1 LCIWP
6 QAGAADAQKGIGQ
19 YFLLAVGEFSFMSFG
34 KNMRRVVITGIGM
47 VTSMGVDVPTVW
59 SNLLAGKS
67 GVSRLTR
74 FNPWLMERYRIPD
87 DFPVIGAVMEDFD
100 LKEILQTRKKEVT
113 KEDLKQVK
121 YTDRFTQFALAA
133 SMEAVQTSGIN
144 LEAED
149 PERAGVIIAS
159 GMGGVSSWEE
169 GVQKLLDEGV
179 RRVSPFLVPKMI
191 PNLAAGN
198 VSIRFKAKG
207 PNIALS
213 TACAAGAHAIGLA
226 YRSIQLGEADLMAAG
241 GTEAAVTILTLT
253 AFYRMGALA
262 LGFNDRPEAASR
274 PFDIGRC
281 GFVMAEGSGILALE
295 ELEHALARNANIY
308 AEIVG
313 FGMTGDA
320 HHITDPDREGARR
333 CIQLALNDAGISPQ
347 DIDYVNPHATATP
360 VGDRNEIQ
368 ALKEIFGDAAPRLMV
383 SGTKSMTG
391 HLLGAAG
398 AVEGIFCA
406 LAIKNGIVPPTINLD
421 ELDPDCA
428 GLDFVKDTARKADIG
443 YALSNSFGFG
453 GTNAALVFKRFEG

>member
-1 LCIWP
+1 
-6 QAGAADAQKGIGQ
+6 
-19 YFLLAVGEFSFMSFG
+19 MSFR
-34 KNMRRVVITGIGM
+34 KNMGLRRVVITGVGM
-47 VTSMGVDVPTVW
+47 VTSMGLDVPTVW
-59 SNLLAGKS
+59 SRLLNGQS

-74 FNPWLMERYRIPD
+74 FDPAVIERYRVPS
-87 DFPVIGAVMEDFD
+87 DFPIIGGVMQDFD
-100 LKEILQTRKKEVT
+100 LKEILQARKDEVT
-113 KEDLKQVK
+113 KEDLKQIK

-133 SMEAVQTSGIN
+133 SMEAVQDSGLN
-144 LEAED
+144 LDSED

-159 GMGGVSSWEE
+159 GMGGVSSWED

-207 PNIALS
+207 PNMALS

-226 YRSIQLGEADLMAAG
+226 YRSIQLGESDLMAAG

-262 LGFNDRPEAASR
+262 VGFNDRPEAASR
-274 PFDIGRC
+274 PFDTHRC
-281 GFVMAEGSGILALE
+281 GFVMAEGCGILALE
-295 ELEHALARNANIY
+295 ELDHALARNADIY

-320 HHITDPDREGARR
+320 HHITDPDKEGAKR
-333 CIQLALNDAGISPQ
+333 CIQLAMQDAGVGPE

-360 VGDRNEIQ
+360 VGDRNETQ
-368 ALKEIFGDAAPRLMV
+368 ALKEIFGEAAPKLMV

-398 AVEGIFCA
+398 AVEGIFSA
-406 LAIKNGIVPPTINLD
+406 LSIKHGIVPPTINLD
-421 ELDPDCA
+421 EVDPDCA
-428 GLDFVKDTARKADIG
+428 GLDFVVGQARPAEIR

>member
-1 LCIWP
+1 
-6 QAGAADAQKGIGQ
+6 
-19 YFLLAVGEFSFMSFG
+19 
-34 KNMRRVVITGIGM
+34 MRRVVITGVGM
-47 VTSMGVDVPTVW
+47 VTSMGLDVPSVW

-74 FNPWLMERYRIPD
+74 FDPWLMERYRIPD
-87 DFPVIGAVMEDFD
+87 DFPVIGAVMNDFD
-100 LKEILQTRKKEVT
+100 LKEILQTRKKVVT
-113 KEDLKQVK
+113 KEDLKQIK

-133 SMEAVQTSGIN
+133 SMEAVKNSGIN

-159 GMGGVSSWEE
+159 GMGGVSSWED

-274 PFDIGRC
+274 PFDINRC

-313 FGMTGDA
+313 FGMSGDA

>member
-1 LCIWP
+1 
-6 QAGAADAQKGIGQ
+6 
-19 YFLLAVGEFSFMSFG
+19 M
-34 KNMRRVVITGIGM
+34 ITGVGM
-47 VTSMGVDVPTVW
+47 VTSMGLDVPSVW

-74 FNPWLMERYRIPD
+74 FDPWLMERYRIPD
-87 DFPVIGAVMEDFD
+87 DFPVIGAVMNDFD
-100 LKEILQTRKKEVT
+100 LKEILQTRKKVVT
-113 KEDLKQVK
+113 KEDLKQIK

-133 SMEAVQTSGIN
+133 SMEAVKNSGIN

-159 GMGGVSSWEE
+159 GMGGVSSWED

-179 RRVSPFLVPKMI
+179 RRVSPFLVPIMI

-274 PFDIGRC
+274 PFDINRC

-313 FGMTGDA
+313 FGMSGDA

>member
-1 LCIWP
+1 
-6 QAGAADAQKGIGQ
+6 
-19 YFLLAVGEFSFMSFG
+19 MSFG
-34 KNMRRVVITGIGM
+34 KTMGFRRVVITGVGM
-47 VTSMGVDVPTVW
+47 VTSLGLDVPTVW

-74 FNPWLMERYRIPD
+74 FDPALMERYRIPS
-87 DFPVIGAVMEDFD
+87 DFPVIGGVMHDFD
-100 LKEILQTRKKEVT
+100 LKEILQARKDKVT
-113 KEDLKQVK
+113 KEDLKQIK
-121 YTDRFTQFALAA
+121 YTDRFSQFALAA
-133 SMEAVQTSGIN
+133 SMEAVQDSGLN

-169 GVQKLLDEGV
+169 GVQTLLNEGV

-262 LGFNDRPEAASR
+262 TGFNDRPEAASR
-274 PFDIGRC
+274 PFDTHRC
-281 GFVMAEGSGILALE
+281 GFVMAEGSGILVLE
-295 ELEHALARNANIY
+295 ELEHALARKADIY
-308 AEIVG
+308 GEIVG

-320 HHITDPDREGARR
+320 HHITDPDKEGAKR
-333 CIQLALNDAGISPQ
+333 CIQLAMKDAGVSPQ

-360 VGDRNEIQ
+360 VGDRNESW
-368 ALKEIFGDAAPRLMV
+368 ALKEIFGELAPGLKV

-406 LAIKNGIVPPTINLD
+406 LAIKHGMVPPTINLD
-421 ELDPDCA
+421 DLDPACA
-428 GLDFVKDTARKADIG
+428 GLDFVRGTARKADVR

>member
-1 LCIWP
+1 MSL
-6 QAGAADAQKGIGQ
+6 QKTMG
-19 YFLLAVGEFSFMSFG
+19 
-34 KNMRRVVITGIGM
+34 MRRVVITGVGM
-47 VTSMGVDVPTVW
+47 VTSMGLDAPTVW
-59 SNLLAGKS
+59 NRLLAGES
-67 GVSRLTR
+67 GVRRLDR
-74 FNPWLMERYRIPD
+74 FDSELMERYRIPE
-87 DFPVIGAVMEDFD
+87 DFPVIGGAIRNFD
-100 LKEILQTRKKEVT
+100 LKEILQARKSEVT
-113 KEDLKQVK
+113 KEDVKQIK

-133 SMEAVQTSGIN
+133 SMEAVTDSGLN

-149 PERAGVIIAS
+149 PYRAGVIIAS

-169 GVQKLLDEGV
+169 GVKKLLAEGV

-241 GTEAAVTILTLT
+241 GTEAAVTILTMT

-262 LGFNDRPEAASR
+262 VGYNDHPEAASR
-274 PFDIGRC
+274 PFDTQRS
-281 GFVMAEGSGILALE
+281 GFVMSEGCGILVLE
-295 ELEHALARNANIY
+295 ELDHALARNANIY
-308 AEIVG
+308 AEIIG

-320 HHITDPDREGARR
+320 HHITDPDKEGAKR
-333 CIQLALNDAGISPQ
+333 CIQQAMKDGGVTFE

-360 VGDRNEIQ
+360 VGDRNETL
-368 ALKEIFGDAAPRLMV
+368 ALKEIFGQSASRLLV

-398 AVEGIFCA
+398 AVEGIFSV
-406 LAIKNGIVPPTINLD
+406 LSIRDGKVPPTINLD
-421 ELDPDCA
+421 NLDPACA
-428 GLDFVKDTARKADIG
+428 GLDFVTGQARSADIRHV
-443 YALSNSFGFG
+443 LSNSFGFG
-453 GTNAALVFKRFEG
+453 GTNAALVFKRYEE

>member
-1 LCIWP
+1 MS
-6 QAGAADAQKGIGQ
+6 
-19 YFLLAVGEFSFMSFG
+19 LLKTMG
-34 KNMRRVVITGIGM
+34 MRRVVVTGVGM
-47 VTSMGVDVPTVW
+47 VTSMGLDVPTVW
-59 SNLLAGKS
+59 KNLLAGES
-67 GVSRLTR
+67 GVIKLSR
-74 FNPWLMERYRIPD
+74 FDPALMERYRVPE
-87 DFPVIGAVMEDFD
+87 DFPVIGGVLENFD
-100 LKEILQTRKKEVT
+100 LKEILQARKDVVT
-113 KEDLKQVK
+113 KEDLKQIK

-133 SMEAVQTSGIN
+133 SMEAVHDSGLN
-144 LEAED
+144 LEVED

-169 GVQKLLDEGV
+169 GVQKLLAEGV

-262 LGFNDRPEAASR
+262 VGFNDRPGAASR
-274 PFDIGRC
+274 PFDVHRC
-281 GFVMAEGSGILALE
+281 GFVMSEGSGIMVLE
-295 ELEHALARNANIY
+295 ELDHALARNADIY

-313 FGMTGDA
+313 FGMSGDA
-320 HHITDPDREGARR
+320 YHITDPDKEGAKR
-333 CIQLALNDAGISPQ
+333 CIQLAMKDGGVTPA

-360 VGDRNEIQ
+360 VGDRNESL
-368 ALKEIFGDAAPRLMV
+368 ALKEIFGEAAPRLLV

-398 AVEGIFCA
+398 AVEGIFCI
-406 LAIKNGIVPPTINLD
+406 LSIKNGMVPPTINLD
-421 ELDPDCA
+421 EVDPDCA
-428 GLDFVKDTARKADIG
+428 GLDFVRNQARAADIR
-443 YALSNSFGFG
+443 YALSNSFGVG